1 MPRCVRGLV
10 REFATVVS
18 VGEESSRCSR
28 LREGGENAGKRP
40 NLGDAACGGT
50 IRGLVVWSGTL
61 TSFLRYSQP
70 VVSGKG
76 VGMNRVRAV
85 IVLILLIMLAV
96 TLGGAFWTR
105 GVMTYLPFLQARK
118 GNWTGAYVPHGIVD
132 QRPWQTAATLG
143 ALAQSAEEK
152 ELAREAER
160 LADHEVDQAFSQSLR
175 QASLAKPNLS
185 GKALALQQ
193 RVNELQEIIKNDQAR
208 IASLTAGA
216 GPKTVGAVSNG
227 SDLEIAKAQ
236 LGLDQTELADSL
248 EDFARESGDRRVVLQ
263 QELAARQA
271 AMKQYRDRASTDNGQ
286 TAVATAEQYTTLA
299 QQLSTWR
306 SLRNR
311 KQLIAQAGQL
321 ASADVAALTE
331 DQARLKTEAAGLG
344 AKSVGESSSER
355 IERLRQIGAQQ
366 NIQSILDDRLGAQQQ
381 LVALYRRWGEQ
392 VEIQRRIVVH
402 LILQSLAWI
411 AAISIMVILAGGA
424 LQLGLEKMV
433 RDPRQKQTLK
443 TVLNLGM
450 QLVGLLLILLTIFGV
465 PRQTPTILGLA
476 TAGLTVV
483 FQDFILAFCGWFVLM
498 GPNGV
503 RVRDWVEIDGVG
515 GEVVQLGLFRTW
527 LLETGNW
534 TASGHPTGRRVSFL
548 NGYAIRGKY
557 FNFSTVGQWMWDEI
571 KVSVPPGTDIHAL
584 LNGIYEATV
593 KTTEADAKMAE
604 MEWKRVTH
612 EEGSPQFSAMPS
624 VNLRPGGAGVD
635 IVIRY
640 ITRAGVRLETRN
652 HLFAMIVEL
661 MQGVSKGDRSL
672 APPSRY
678 GNLKG

>member
-1 MPRCVRGLV
+1 
-10 REFATVVS
+10 
-18 VGEESSRCSR
+18 
-28 LREGGENAGKRP
+28 
-40 NLGDAACGGT
+40 
-50 IRGLVVWSGTL
+50 
-61 TSFLRYSQP
+61 
-70 VVSGKG
+70 
-76 VGMNRVRAV
+76 MNRARMV
-85 IVLILLIMLAV
+85 IVLIMLIVLAV
-96 TLGGAFWTR
+96 TLAGAFLTR
-105 GVMTYLPFLQARK
+105 GVMAYLPFLQARK
-118 GNWTGAYVPHGIVD
+118 GSWTGAYVPPGVVD
-132 QRPWQTAATLG
+132 QRPWQTAATLA
-143 ALAQSAEEK
+143 ALAQSAEER

-175 QASLAKPNLS
+175 QASLEKPNLS

-193 RVNELQEIIKNDQAR
+193 RVTELQETIKNDQAR
-208 IASLTAGA
+208 IVSLSAGA
-216 GPKTVGAVSNG
+216 DTRPASAVSNG

-236 LGLDQTELADSL
+236 LGLDQSELTDSI
-248 EDFARESGDRRVVLQ
+248 EDLARESGDQRVKLQ

-271 AMKQYRDRASTDNGQ
+271 AMQQYRDSASKDDGQ
-286 TAVATAEQYTTLA
+286 TAVASAEHYTTLA

-311 KQLIAQAGQL
+311 KQLIAQAEQL
-321 ASADVAALTE
+321 ARADVAALTA
-331 DQARLKTEAAGLG
+331 DQARLKTEAAGLDD
-344 AKSVGESSSER
+344 KTVGESSSKR
-355 IERLRQIGAQQ
+355 IDRLRQISAQK
-366 NIQSILDDRLGAQQQ
+366 NIQSTLNDRLGAQQQ
-381 LVALYRRWGEQ
+381 LAALYGRWGEQ
-392 VEIQRRIVVH
+392 VEIQRKIVVH
-402 LILQSLAWI
+402 LILRSLAWI
-411 AAISIMVILAGGA
+411 AAICMLVILAGWA
-424 LQLGLEKMV
+424 LQLALEKMV

-443 TVLNLGM
+443 TVLNLGT

-465 PRQTPTILGLA
+465 PGQMPTILGLA

-534 TASGHPTGRRVSFL
+534 TANGHPTGRRVSFL

-571 KVSVPPGTDIHAL
+571 KVSIPPGAGIHPL
-584 LNGIYEATV
+584 IKGIYEATV

-604 MEWKRVTH
+604 AEWKRVTH

-624 VNLRPGGAGVD
+624 VNLRPAGPGVD

-640 ITRAGVRLETRN
+640 ITRAGVRVETRN

-661 MQGVSKGDRSL
+661 MQSVSKEDKNL
-672 APPSRY
+672 APISRM
-678 GNLKG
+678 GD

>member
-1 MPRCVRGLV
+1 
-10 REFATVVS
+10 
-18 VGEESSRCSR
+18 
-28 LREGGENAGKRP
+28 
-40 NLGDAACGGT
+40 
-50 IRGLVVWSGTL
+50 
-61 TSFLRYSQP
+61 
-70 VVSGKG
+70 
-76 VGMNRVRAV
+76 MNRARMV
-85 IVLILLIMLAV
+85 IVLILLIVLAI
-96 TLGGAFWTR
+96 TLAGAFLTR

-118 GNWTGAYVPHGIVD
+118 GNWTGAYVPQGVVD
-132 QRPWQTAATLG
+132 QRPWQTAATLA

-208 IASLTAGA
+208 IASLSAGA
-216 GPKTVGAVSNG
+216 GTKPAGAVSNG

-236 LGLDQTELADSL
+236 LGLDQTELTDSL
-248 EDFARESGDRRVVLQ
+248 EDLARESGDQRVVLQ
-263 QELAARQA
+263 QELTARQA
-271 AMKQYRDRASTDNGQ
+271 KMKQYRDRASMDDGQ
-286 TAVATAEQYTTLA
+286 TAVASAEQYKTFA

-311 KQLIAQAGQL
+311 KQLISQAEQL
-321 ASADVAALTE
+321 ARADVAALTE

-344 AKSVGESSSER
+344 NKAVGETSFER
-355 IERLRQIGAQQ
+355 IERQRQIGAQQ
-366 NIQSILDDRLGAQQQ
+366 NIQNILNDRLGAQQQ
-381 LVALYRRWGEQ
+381 IAALYGRWGKQ
-392 VEIQRRIVVH
+392 VEIQRRIVIH

-411 AAISIMVILAGGA
+411 AAICMLVILAGWA
-424 LQLGLEKMV
+424 LQLALEKMV

-443 TVLNLGM
+443 TVLNLGT

-465 PRQTPTILGLA
+465 PRQMPTILGLA

-534 TASGHPTGRRVSFL
+534 TANGHPTGRRVSFL

-571 KVSVPPGTDIHAL
+571 KVSIPPGTDIHAL
-584 LNGIYEATV
+584 LKGIYEATV

-624 VNLRPGGAGVD
+624 VNLRPAGVGVD

-640 ITRAGVRLETRN
+640 ITRAGVRVETRN
-652 HLFAMIVEL
+652 HLFAMIIDL
-661 MQGVSKGDRSL
+661 MQGVSNEDRNL
-672 APPSRY
+672 PPLSRY
-678 GNLKG
+678 GKLKS

>member
-1 MPRCVRGLV
+1 
-10 REFATVVS
+10 
-18 VGEESSRCSR
+18 
-28 LREGGENAGKRP
+28 
-40 NLGDAACGGT
+40 
-50 IRGLVVWSGTL
+50 
-61 TSFLRYSQP
+61 
-70 VVSGKG
+70 
-76 VGMNRVRAV
+76 MNRTRMV
-85 IVLILLIMLAV
+85 IVLILLMVLGV
-96 TLGGAFWTR
+96 TLAGVFLTR

-118 GNWTGAYVPHGIVD
+118 GNWTGAYVPQGVVD
-132 QRPWQTAATLG
+132 QRPWQTAATLA

-152 ELAREAER
+152 QLAREAER

-185 GKALALQQ
+185 SKALALQQ

-208 IASLTAGA
+208 IASLSAGA
-216 GPKTVGAVSNG
+216 GTKPAGAVSNG

-236 LGLDQTELADSL
+236 LGLDQTELTDSL
-248 EDFARESGDRRVVLQ
+248 EDLARESGDQRIMLQ

-271 AMKQYRDRASTDNGQ
+271 AMKQYRDRASMDDGQ
-286 TAVATAEQYTTLA
+286 TAVASAEQYKTFA

-311 KQLIAQAGQL
+311 KHLIAQAEQL
-321 ASADVAALTE
+321 ARADVAALTG

-344 AKSVGESSSER
+344 DKAVGESSSER

-366 NIQSILDDRLGAQQQ
+366 NIQNILNDRLGAQQQ
-381 LVALYRRWGEQ
+381 LAALYGRWGEQ

-411 AAISIMVILAGGA
+411 AAICILVILAGWA
-424 LQLGLEKMV
+424 LQLALEKMV

-443 TVLNLGM
+443 TVLNLGT

-465 PRQTPTILGLA
+465 PQQMPTILGLA

-515 GEVVQLGLFRTW
+515 GEVVELGLFRTW

-571 KVSVPPGTDIHAL
+571 KVSVPPGTDIHPL
-584 LNGIYEATV
+584 LKGIYEATV

-624 VNLRPGGAGVD
+624 VNLRPAGAGVD

-640 ITRAGVRLETRN
+640 ITRAGVRVETRN

-661 MQGVSKGDRSL
+661 MQGVSKEDRN
-672 APPSRY
+672 PR
-678 GNLKG
+678 N